1 MARQAVGQNGA
12 TWTVGGWLWGGA
24 ILSVVL
30 IVSTPTVIVFA
41 FGSLPTIVA
50 WLIDRSK
57 EKFATFCVGG
67 LNICGVFP
75 FLLQIWFEEHS
86 IDAATGIVT
95 DVFAVLIMYASAGF
109 GWALFISVPPVV
121 AAFLNVVTQRRVAF
135 LRDEQKAIVD
145 EWGTTVSESVH
156 DPETVQDTVEA
167 APAPSEE

>member
-1 MARQAVGQNGA
+1 MARQAVEQNGA

-24 ILSVVL
+24 VLSVVL
-30 IVSTPTVIVFA
+30 IVSTPTVIVFSL
-41 FGSLPTIVA
+41 GSLPTLVA
-50 WLIDRSK
+50 WLIDRTK

-75 FLLQIWFEEHS
+75 FLLQIWFEDHS
-86 IDAATGIVT
+86 ISAATDIVS
-95 DVFAVLIMYASAGF
+95 DVFALLIMYASAGF

-145 EWGTTVSESVH
+145 EWGSAVSESMNETGSIQ
-156 DPETVQDTVEA
+156 ETVATP
-167 APAPSEE
+167 PAPSKD